1 MSEYNTTPG
10 MTSTSVQPGRKH
22 VEIEFAGTVA
32 LDGQTKPAG
41 EFHIRE
47 YEEDEWV
54 GGSYATYDTLT
65 QKIWEFLSED

>member
-1 MSEYNTTPG
+1 MSC
-10 MTSTSVQPGRKH
+10 SKH

-32 LDGQTKPAG
+32 LDGQAKPAG

-47 YEEDEWV
+47 YEEGEWI

>member
-1 MSEYNTTPG
+1 MSC
-10 MTSTSVQPGRKH
+10 SKH
-22 VEIEFAGTVA
+22 VEIEFAGAVA
-32 LDGQTKPAG
+32 LDGQAKPAG

-65 QKIWEFLSED
+65 QKIWEFLGED